1 MIAFFNKY
9 KKVIYIS
16 IAVVFVLTIF
26 YGLGSYMVKG
36 DDNTAAVALVG
47 ESKIPYK
54 DFLRNYNRTIDNFKD
69 KGLEQ
74 VPDVLAQQIKGRVLQ
89 EMLQEELMAQTALD
103 YGFAVSDWELSV
115 IIQNNRAFQSNG
127 RFDRRI
133 YQSALNQV
141 IRMRPA
147 EFEASVRRSILA
159 DKFKTMVFG
168 VVKIS
173 PLEIEREYA
182 SRKGG
187 MKDFAKEKE
196 SFSTELFNERVTALM
211 NQYLRDAQ
219 KRHAIKVL
227 LDEREPK
234 PQEQAG

>member
-1 MIAFFNKY
+1 MITFFIKY

-26 YGLGSYMVKG
+26 YGLGSYMVRG

-47 ESKIPYK
+47 DAKIPYK
-54 DFLRNYNRTIDNFKD
+54 DFLRNYSRTIDNFKD

-89 EMLQEELMAQTALD
+89 EMLQEELLAQTARD
-103 YGFAVSDWELSV
+103 YGFSVSDSELSI
-115 IIQNNRAFQSNG
+115 IIQSNRAFQSNG

-133 YQSALNQV
+133 YQNALNQV
-141 IRMRPA
+141 MRMRPS
-147 EFEASVRRSILA
+147 EFEAAVRRQILA
-159 DKFKTMVFG
+159 DKFKSMVFG

-173 PLEIEREYA
+173 PAEVEREYA

-196 SFSTELFNERVTALM
+196 SFSSELYNERVTALM
-211 NQYLRDAQ
+211 NQYLRDSQ

-234 PQEQAG
+234 SKEQAG